1 MTPRIEKAVEDWI
14 GTEREILKT
23 SKEYF
28 KLCDQFSGENKP
40 PEVQTKLDNMLDELK
55 KHVTRKYAIT
65 EYLKNAIVEEAAV
78 KEGLKNDSRN

>member
-1 MTPRIEKAVEDWI
+1 MTPEIEKAVEDWI

-28 KLCDQFSGENKP
+28 KLCDQFRGNNKP

-55 KHVTRKYAIT
+55 KHVTRKCVIID
-65 EYLKNAIVEEAAV
+65 YLKNAIVEEAAV
-78 KEGLKNDSRN
+78 KEGLK